1 MILNNAVNAGGFIYC
16 MAFWSPNERI
26 TYFNDGDGHYH
37 QFVYV
42 VDGEGHGE
50 VRQTEASEIFR
61 SDGTKRVGELLDL
74 SDTKGMYHTTITK
87 EHSLNMIM
95 FNPIPDTRI
104 LDVEII
110 TGPLIKTITATDKR
124 VTVVCITGPI
134 TANDKTL
141 ASLQHAK
148 IFPGK
153 TAELNLPENTVCALV
168 LDK

>member
-16 MAFWSPNERI
+16 MAYWSPNERI
-26 TYFNDGDGHYH
+26 TYFNSGDGHYH
-37 QFVYV
+37 QFVYI

-74 SDTKGMYHTTITK
+74 SDTKGMYHTTVTK

-95 FNPIPDTRI
+95 FNPIPDTRV
-104 LDVEII
+104 LDVEIVK
-110 TGPLIKTITATDKR
+110 GPIIKTVSATDKR
-124 VTVVCITGPI
+124 ITVVCITGPI

-153 TAELNLPENTVCALV
+153 TTELNLPENTICALV
-168 LDK
+168 SDK

>member
-16 MAFWSPNERI
+16 MAYWSPNERI

-37 QFVYV
+37 QYVYV
-42 VDGEGHGE
+42 VDGEGYGE
-50 VRQTEASEIFR
+50 VRLTENGEIFR
-61 SDGTKRVGELLDL
+61 SDNTKRVGELLDL
-74 SDTKGMYHTTITK
+74 TDTRGMYHTTVTK
-87 EHSLNMIM
+87 EQSLNMIM

-110 TGPLIKTITATDKR
+110 KGPITKTVTTTDKR

-168 LDK
+168 SDK

>member
-1 MILNNAVNAGGFIYC
+1 MILNNAVNAGGFIYF

-50 VRQTEASEIFR
+50 VRQTETSEIFR

-104 LDVEII
+104 LDVEIVK
-110 TGPLIKTITATDKR
+110 GPLIKTITATDKR

>member
-16 MAFWSPNERI
+16 MAYWSPNERI

-50 VRQTEASEIFR
+50 VRQTETSEIFR

-104 LDVEII
+104 LDVEIVK
-110 TGPLIKTITATDKR
+110 GPLIKTITATDKR

>member
-16 MAFWSPNERI
+16 MAYWSPNERI

-37 QFVYV
+37 QYVYI
-42 VDGEGHGE
+42 VDGEGYGE
-50 VRQTEASEIFR
+50 VRLTENGEIFR
-61 SDGTKRVGELLDL
+61 SDNTKRVDELLDL
-74 SDTKGMYHTTITK
+74 SDTKGMYHTTVTK
-87 EHSLNMIM
+87 EQSLNMIM

-110 TGPLIKTITATDKR
+110 KGPITKTVTTTDKR

-153 TAELNLPENTVCALV
+153 TAELNLPENTVCAMV
-168 LDK
+168 SDK

>member
-16 MAFWSPNERI
+16 MAYWSPNERI
-26 TYFNDGDGHYH
+26 TYFNSGDGHYH

-50 VRQTEASEIFR
+50 VRQTENGEIFR
-61 SDGTKRVGELLDL
+61 SDDTKRVGELLDL

-87 EHSLNMIM
+87 ENSLNMIM

-110 TGPLIKTITATDKR
+110 TGPVTKIVTATDKR

-134 TANDKTL
+134 TANDKLL

-148 IFPGK
+148 IFSGK

-168 LDK
+168 SDK

>member
-16 MAFWSPNERI
+16 MAYWSPNERI

-37 QFVYV
+37 QYVYI
-42 VDGEGHGE
+42 VDGEGYGE
-50 VRQTEASEIFR
+50 VRLTENGEIFR
-61 SDGTKRVGELLDL
+61 SDNTKRVDELLDL
-74 SDTKGMYHTTITK
+74 SDTKGMYHTTVTK
-87 EHSLNMIM
+87 EQSLNMIM

-110 TGPLIKTITATDKR
+110 KGPITKTVTTTDKR

-168 LDK
+168 SDK

>member
-37 QFVYV
+37 QFVYI
-42 VDGEGHGE
+42 VDGQGSGE
-50 VRQTEASEIFR
+50 VRQTENGEIFR
-61 SDGTKRVGELLDL
+61 TDNTQRVGQLLDL
-74 SDTKGMYHTTITK
+74 SDTKGMFHTTITK
-87 EHSLNMIM
+87 DHSLNMIM

-104 LDVEII
+104 LNVEIVK
-110 TGPLIKTITATDKR
+110 GPTSKTVSAIDKR
-124 VTVVCITGPI
+124 ITIVCITGPI
-134 TANDKTL
+134 SANDKTL

-153 TAELNLPENTVCALV
+153 TAELHLPENTVCALV
-168 LDK
+168 SDK

>member
-50 VRQTEASEIFR
+50 VRQTETSEIFR

-104 LDVEII
+104 LNVEIVK
-110 TGPLIKTITATDKR
+110 GPISKTVSAIDKR
-124 VTVVCITGPI
+124 ITIVCITGPI
-134 TANDKTL
+134 SANDKTL

-153 TAELNLPENTVCALV
+153 TAELHLPENTVCALV
-168 LDK
+168 SDK

>member
-26 TYFNDGDGHYH
+26 TYFNSGNGHYH

-50 VRQTEASEIFR
+50 VRLTEASEIFR

-104 LDVEII
+104 LNVEIVK
-110 TGPLIKTITATDKR
+110 GPISKTVSAIDKR
-124 VTVVCITGPI
+124 ITIVCITGPI
-134 TANDKTL
+134 SANDKTL

-148 IFPGK
+148 IFSGK

-168 LDK
+168 SDK

>member
-16 MAFWSPNERI
+16 MAYWSPNERI

-37 QFVYV
+37 QYVYV
-42 VDGEGHGE
+42 VDGEGYGE
-50 VRQTEASEIFR
+50 VRLTENGEIFR
-61 SDGTKRVGELLDL
+61 SDNTKRVGELLDL
-74 SDTKGMYHTTITK
+74 TDTRGMYHTTVTK
-87 EHSLNMIM
+87 EQSLNMIM
-95 FNPIPDTRI
+95 FNPIPSTRI
-104 LDVEII
+104 LNVEIVN
-110 TGPLIKTITATDKR
+110 GPATKTVTASDKR
-124 VTVVCITGPI
+124 ITIVCITGPI

-168 LDK
+168 SDK

>member
-1 MILNNAVNAGGFIYC
+1 

-50 VRQTEASEIFR
+50 VRQTETSEIFR
-61 SDGTKRVGELLDL
+61 SDGTKRIGELLDL

-95 FNPIPDTRI
+95 FNPIPDTRV
-104 LDVEII
+104 LDVEIVK
-110 TGPLIKTITATDKR
+110 GPLIKTITATDKR

>member
-16 MAFWSPNERI
+16 MAYWSPNERI

-37 QFVYV
+37 QYVYI
-42 VDGEGHGE
+42 VDGEGYGE
-50 VRQTEASEIFR
+50 VRLTENGEIFR
-61 SDGTKRVGELLDL
+61 SDNTKRVDELLDL
-74 SDTKGMYHTTITK
+74 SDTKGMYHTTVTK
-87 EHSLNMIM
+87 EQSLNMIM

-110 TGPLIKTITATDKR
+110 KGPITKTVIATDKR
-124 VTVVCITGPI
+124 ITVVCITGPI

-168 LDK
+168 SDK

>member
-16 MAFWSPNERI
+16 MAYWSPNERI

-42 VDGEGHGE
+42 VDGEGYGE
-50 VRQTEASEIFR
+50 VRQTENGEIFR
-61 SDGTKRVGELLDL
+61 SDNTKRVGELLDL
-74 SDTKGMYHTTITK
+74 TDTRGMYHTTVTK
-87 EHSLNMIM
+87 EQSLNMIM
-95 FNPIPDTRI
+95 FNPIPTTRI
-104 LDVEII
+104 LNVEIVNGPI
-110 TGPLIKTITATDKR
+110 TKTVTASDKR
-124 VTVVCITGPI
+124 ITIVCITGPI

-168 LDK
+168 SDK

>member
-16 MAFWSPNERI
+16 MAYWSPNERI

-42 VDGEGHGE
+42 VDGEGYGE
-50 VRQTEASEIFR
+50 VRQTENGEIFR
-61 SDGTKRVGELLDL
+61 SDNTKRVGELLDL
-74 SDTKGMYHTTITK
+74 TDTRGMYHTTVTK
-87 EHSLNMIM
+87 EQSLNMIM
-95 FNPIPDTRI
+95 FNPIPTTRI
-104 LDVEII
+104 LNVEIVNGPI
-110 TGPLIKTITATDKR
+110 TKTVTASDKR
-124 VTVVCITGPI
+124 ITIVCITGPI

-148 IFPGK
+148 IFPSK

-168 LDK
+168 SDK

>member
-104 LDVEII
+104 LNVEIVK
-110 TGPLIKTITATDKR
+110 GPISKTVSAIDKR
-124 VTVVCITGPI
+124 ITIVCITGPI
-134 TANDKTL
+134 SANDKTL

-153 TAELNLPENTVCALV
+153 TAELHLPENTVCALV
-168 LDK
+168 SDK

>member
-16 MAFWSPNERI
+16 MAYWSPNERI

-37 QFVYV
+37 QYVYI
-42 VDGEGHGE
+42 VDGQGYGE
-50 VRQTEASEIFR
+50 ARLTENGEIFK
-61 SDGTKRVGELLDL
+61 SDDTRRVGELLDL

-87 EHSLNMIM
+87 ENSLNMIM
-95 FNPIPDTRI
+95 FNPIPDTRV
-104 LDVEII
+104 LNVEIVKGPI
-110 TGPLIKTITATDKR
+110 TKTVVAEEKR
-124 VTVVCITGPI
+124 ITVVCITGPI

-153 TAELNLPENTVCALV
+153 SAELNLPENTVCALV
-168 LDK
+168 SNK

>member
-16 MAFWSPNERI
+16 MAYWSPNERI
-26 TYFNDGDGHYH
+26 TYFNSGDGHYH
-37 QFVYV
+37 QYVYI
-42 VDGEGHGE
+42 VDGEGYGE
-50 VRQTEASEIFR
+50 VRLTENGEIFR
-61 SDGTKRVGELLDL
+61 SDNTKRVGELLDL
-74 SDTKGMYHTTITK
+74 SDTKGMYHTTVTK
-87 EHSLNMIM
+87 EQSLNMIM

-110 TGPLIKTITATDKR
+110 TGPITKIVTATDKR

-134 TANDKTL
+134 TANDKLL

-148 IFPGK
+148 IFSGK

-168 LDK
+168 SDK

>member
-16 MAFWSPNERI
+16 MAYQSPNERI

-37 QFVYV
+37 QYVYI
-42 VDGEGHGE
+42 VDGEGYGE
-50 VRQTEASEIFR
+50 VRLTENGEIFR
-61 SDGTKRVGELLDL
+61 SDNTKRVDELLDL
-74 SDTKGMYHTTITK
+74 SDTKGMYHTTVTK
-87 EHSLNMIM
+87 EQSLNMIM

-110 TGPLIKTITATDKR
+110 KGPITKTVTTTDKR
-124 VTVVCITGPI
+124 ITVVCITGPI
-134 TANDKTL
+134 TANDKNL

-168 LDK
+168 SDK

>member
-16 MAFWSPNERI
+16 MAYWSPNERI
-26 TYFNDGDGHYH
+26 TYFNDGAGHYH
-37 QFVYV
+37 QFAYI
-42 VDGEGHGE
+42 VDGEGTAE
-50 VRQTEASEIFR
+50 IRQIENGDLLKV
-61 SDGTKRVGELLDL
+61 DGTNRVGSLLDL
-74 SDTKGMYHTTITK
+74 SDTKGMYHTTSTK

-104 LDVEII
+104 LDVEIVK
-110 TGPLIKTITATDKR
+110 GPVTKTVVAADKR
-124 VTVVCITGPI
+124 ITVVCITGPI

-153 TAELNLPENTVCALV
+153 TAELNLSENTVCALV
-168 LDK
+168 SDK

>member
-16 MAFWSPNERI
+16 MAYWSPNERI

-37 QFVYV
+37 QYVYI
-42 VDGEGHGE
+42 VDGEGYGE
-50 VRQTEASEIFR
+50 VRLTENGEIFR
-61 SDGTKRVGELLDL
+61 SDNTKRVDELLDL
-74 SDTKGMYHTTITK
+74 SDTKGMYHTTVTK
-87 EHSLNMIM
+87 EQSLNMIM

-110 TGPLIKTITATDKR
+110 KGPITKTVTTTDKR

-153 TAELNLPENTVCALV
+153 SAELNLPENTVCALIS
-168 LDK
+168 DK

>member
-16 MAFWSPNERI
+16 MAYWSPNERI
-26 TYFNDGDGHYH
+26 TYFNEGDGHYH

-42 VDGEGHGE
+42 VDGEGYGE
-50 VRQTEASEIFR
+50 VRLTENGEIFR
-61 SDGTKRVGELLDL
+61 SDNTKRVGELLDL
-74 SDTKGMYHTTITK
+74 ADTKGMYHTTVTK
-87 EHSLNMIM
+87 EQSLNMIM

-104 LDVEII
+104 LDVEIVR
-110 TGPLIKTITATDKR
+110 GPATKTIITTDKR
-124 VTVVCITGPI
+124 TTVVCITGPI

-168 LDK
+168 SDK